1 MNELNERFFN
11 TAIQSQN
18 PIFDELMDEYSKS
31 QMESDGLKFDF
42 L

>member
-18 PIFDELMDEYSKS
+18 PLIDELMDEYL
-31 QMESDGLKFDF
+31 EINEARL
-42 L
+42 